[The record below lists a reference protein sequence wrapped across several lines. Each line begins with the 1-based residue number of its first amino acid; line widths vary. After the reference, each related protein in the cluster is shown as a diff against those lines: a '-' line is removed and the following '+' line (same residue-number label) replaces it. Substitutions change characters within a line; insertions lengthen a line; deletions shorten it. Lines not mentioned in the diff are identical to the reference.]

1 MYKTITLVIIMDI
14 LDYLSYEPN
23 HREFLE
29 VMITLFGPDEV
40 LTALCYGN
48 IVLDENIVKLNI

>member
-1 MYKTITLVIIMDI
+1 MDL

-48 IVLDENIVKLNI
+48 IMLDENVVRLNIQ